1 MRSFTATAW
10 PSPGRFALALALS
23 FALTL
28 AAAWWRGAELIE
40 AMLPLTHTA
49 LVWIDDHFGILVLGV
64 EHNWQD
70 TVVKLRLNFVKLLVL
85 GSQVVQPNPKGWLE
99 VVTPVGNML
108 QPLVIAPAIAAALP
122 GRFVARLLRFGL
134 AALLALG
141 FLAIDLPVTLYA
153 VAWDMLAYSAGLND
167 FSPLLAWN
175 QFMQSG
181 GRLGVA
187 LALGVAGWWPDAHPR
202 FCRRWA
208 PGYERIGSC
217 KRACEFT
224 GW

>member
-1 MRSFTATAW
+1 MRSSTATAW
-10 PSPGRFALALALS
+10 PSPGRFALALALG

-28 AAAWWRGAELIE
+28 VAAWWRGAELIE
-40 AMLPLTHTA
+40 AMLPLTHAA
-49 LVWIDDHFGILVLGV
+49 LGWIDDHFGILVLGV

-70 TVVKLRLNFVKLLVL
+70 TVIKLKLRLVKVLVL
-85 GSQVVQPNPKGWLE
+85 GGRAMQPNPQGWLE

-122 GRFVARLLRFGL
+122 GRFVARLVRFGL
-134 AALLALG
+134 AVLLALS

-153 VAWDMLAYSAGLND
+153 VAWDMLAYSMGLND

-175 QFMQSG
+175 RFMQSG

-187 LALGVAGWWPDAHPR
+187 LALGVAGWWL
-202 FCRRWA
+202 
-208 PGYERIGSC
+208 ERHAI
-217 KRACEFT
+217 RHRP
-224 GW
+224 